1 MASAF
6 RTRGVCDLEGQGFVL
21 VRQRGSHMIMQRKVS
36 RGTTTV
42 PVPNDRELAIGTLR
56 AIVRQSGV
64 EAHLFQ
70 AG

>member
-1 MASAF
+1 
-6 RTRGVCDLEGQGFVL
+6 
-21 VRQRGSHMIMQRKVS
+21 MIMQRKVS